1 MGDIPT
7 TIVLVVCRSI
17 AAREII
23 VSFCGCSILGTRIVL
38 PFYSA
43 RIFGA
48 DVALDD
54 SPRDVVRGEISQER
68 SVELGSVELD
78 VVSMLLREDVS

>member
-1 MGDIPT
+1 M
-7 TIVLVVCRSI
+7 
-17 AAREII
+17 
-23 VSFCGCSILGTRIVL
+23 L

-68 SVELGSVELD
+68 SVELDSVELD